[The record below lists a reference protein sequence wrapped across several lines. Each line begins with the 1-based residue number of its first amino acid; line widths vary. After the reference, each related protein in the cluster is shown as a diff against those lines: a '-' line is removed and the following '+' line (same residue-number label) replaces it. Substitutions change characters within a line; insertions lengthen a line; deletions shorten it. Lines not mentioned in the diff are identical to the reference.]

1 MAFMF
6 RCEVVGKKRAV
17 RHLPYTTEG
26 TLMASGWNRYL
37 STIDIPTEI
46 SQSKPKNEL
55 AAA

>member
-55 AAA
+55 AAD